1 MAQTWKKGKQ
11 AGELAMRKRRFRR
24 QNSEE
29 TKNRIPLLPNFVTT
43 IGLFFGFFSIMF
55 SLKGNF
61 YNAAIMIVLA
71 GFIDGVDGRIARA
84 TNSTSAF
91 GKEYDSLCDLICFG
105 VAPSIMVYLWDLS
118 GFGRMGFLAGFV
130 YVACGALRLARFNT
144 DTTGD
149 GTKFTG
155 LPIPVAAVSLASILL
170 IYGTM
175 NDYQNIP
182 YAVSFIESIKGVPIL
197 AGVFFLAFLMVSTI
211 KYPSFKHVTYIK
223 AHPFQLLVA
232 GVLLLMVVA
241 YQPEM
246 MAFLLTMTFVIGG
259 VILNIIQHLFF
270 RNRKAVSE
278 DINETIP
285 RENHNI

>member
-11 AGELAMRKRRFRR
+11 TGELTMKRRRFRR
-24 QNSEE
+24 LNNDEL
-29 TKNRIPLLPNFVTT
+29 KNRIPLLPNFVTT
-43 IGLFFGFFSIMF
+43 IGLFFGFFSILF
-55 SLKGNF
+55 SLRGNF
-61 YNAAIMIVLA
+61 FNAAIMIVLA

-91 GKEYDSLCDLICFG
+91 GKEYDSLCDVICFG
-105 VAPSIMVYLWDLS
+105 VAPAIMVYLWELS
-118 GFGRMGFLAGFV
+118 EFGRMGFLASFV

-144 DTTGD
+144 DTSGD

-155 LPIPVAAVSLASILL
+155 LPIPVAAVTLASILL
-170 IYGTM
+170 VYGSM
-175 NDYQNIP
+175 NDYRNIP
-182 YAVSFIESIKGVPIL
+182 YAVSVIESIRGVPVL

-211 KYPSFKHVTYIK
+211 KYPSFKHVNYIK

-259 VILNIIQHLFF
+259 VILNIIQYLFL
-270 RNRKAVSE
+270 RNRKAASE
-278 DINETIP
+278 EIDETIP
-285 RENHNI
+285 RENPNI

>member
-1 MAQTWKKGKQ
+1 MAERRKKGKQ
-11 AGELAMRKRRFRR
+11 TGELAMRKRRFRR
-24 QNSEE
+24 LNNGEL
-29 TKNRIPLLPNFVTT
+29 KNKIPLLPNFVTT
-43 IGLFFGFFSIMF
+43 IGLFFGFFSMMF

-61 YNAAIMIVLA
+61 YNAAIMIILA

-91 GKEYDSLCDLICFG
+91 GKEYDSLCDLVCFG
-105 VAPSIMVYLWDLS
+105 VAPSVMVYLWALS

-155 LPIPVAAVSLASILL
+155 LPIPVAAVTLASILL
-170 IYGTM
+170 VYGTIS
-175 NDYQNIP
+175 DYQNIP
-182 YAVSFIESIKGVPIL
+182 YAVSFIESIRGVPIL

-211 KYPSFKHVTYIK
+211 KYPSFKHITYIK

-241 YQPEM
+241 YQPEI

-259 VILNIIQHLFF
+259 IILNIVQYLFF
-270 RNRKAVSE
+270 RNRKAVSGE
-278 DINETIP
+278 INETIP

>member
-1 MAQTWKKGKQ
+1 
-11 AGELAMRKRRFRR
+11 MRRRRFRR
-24 QNSEE
+24 LNNEE
-29 TKNRIPLLPNFVTT
+29 LKRKIPLLPNFVTT

-61 YNAAIMIVLA
+61 YNAAIMIILA
-71 GFIDGVDGRIARA
+71 GFIDGIDGRIARA

-91 GKEYDSLCDLICFG
+91 GKEYDSLCDVICFG
-105 VAPSIMVYLWDLS
+105 AAPALMVYLWELS
-118 GFGRMGFLAGFV
+118 GFGRMGFLASFV

-155 LPIPVAAVSLASILL
+155 LPIPVAAVTLASILL

-175 NDYQNIP
+175 SEYQNIP

-232 GVLLLMVVA
+232 GVLLLMVIA
-241 YQPEM
+241 YQPEI
-246 MAFLLTMTFVIGG
+246 MAFLLAMTFVIGG
-259 VILNIIQHLFF
+259 IILNIIQYLFH
-270 RNRKAVSE
+270 RSRKVASE
-278 DINETIP
+278 EMNETIP